1 MEFTITR
8 ALAQVK
14 NLDKRI
20 EKKISN
26 LTAITYVK
34 NSSDVVYDGKFTR
47 EEFAKNQRAELKS
60 IQSLIALRKQLKS
73 KIVIS
78 NANTKIVVG
87 DITYTVAE
95 AIERKNSIQHEI
107 DLLERLK
114 TRLKLAQ
121 AFIRTKNDA
130 VEENALGIIQSLAGK
145 DKAIKLDDNKLA
157 QDYVKE
163 NSYGLIDPID
173 INKLIENMDKDI
185 DAFTTNVDFALSES
199 NAITKI
205 DINSGYCSVLDE

>member
-20 EKKISN
+20 EKKINN
-26 LTAITYVK
+26 LTAITYAK
-34 NSSDVVYDGKFTR
+34 NSSDVVLDGTFTR
-47 EEFAKNQRAELKS
+47 EEFAKNQKAELKS
-60 IQSLIALRKQLKS
+60 IKDLIALRKQLKS

-78 NANTKIVVG
+78 NANTKVVVG

-121 AFIRTKNDA
+121 AFVNSKNEIIED
-130 VEENALGIIQSLAGK
+130 NALSIIQSLTGK
-145 DKAIKLDDNKLA
+145 DKAIKLGDNSLA

-163 NSYGLIDPID
+163 NLYGLIDPLD
-173 INKLIENMDKDI
+173 INKLIEKMDKDI
-185 DAFTTNVDFALSES
+185 DTFTTNIDFALSES

-205 DINSGYCSVLDE
+205 EINSGYCSALDE